1 MKFYEILEVLER
13 LSIPNEESGVE
24 FGNVNKERAR
34 NLFCVP
40 KYQVGRCKKMKASR
54 LAVLF
59 AAFTAAICLSSI
71 ANAQPGRGG
80 FGGGGLASILGI
92 EGVDKELDLTDDQQ
106 IEVKDFIAEIQEFAQ
121 KERQESIGEFNFQNA
136 TDEERAEFRKK
147 MEKVTAKVSKKEKE
161 EIGEILLKPQLERLE
176 ELRIQLAG
184 VGALSDP
191 AVIEKLAISK
201 DQQEKIQ
208 DVQEK
213 VQAEMRAAFTGGNV
227 DREKL
232 TQLRADSEKQILA
245 VLDESQQKKF
255 EELKGKP
262 FEFPQ
267 RQGGGR
273 GQRGNRPQGGRPQS
287 N

>member
-1 MKFYEILEVLER
+1 MKVSRFTVL
-13 LSIPNEESGVE
+13 S
-24 FGNVNKERAR
+24 
-34 NLFCVP
+34 
-40 KYQVGRCKKMKASR
+40 
-54 LAVLF
+54 
-59 AAFTAAICLSSI
+59 AAFMAAVCLSSI
-71 ANAQPGRGG
+71 ANAQPGRGGFG

-106 IEVKDFIAEIQEFAQ
+106 TEVKDFIAEIQEFAQ
-121 KERQESIGEFNFQNA
+121 KERQETIGDFDFRNA
-136 TDEERAEFRKK
+136 TDEERAEIGKK

-176 ELRIQLAG
+176 ELRIQRAG

-201 DQQEKIQ
+201 DQQAKIQ
-208 DVQEK
+208 DAQEK
-213 VQAEMRAAFTGGNV
+213 VQAEMRAAFSGGGANF
-227 DREKL
+227 DREKF
-232 TQLRADSEKQILA
+232 QKLREDSDKQILA

-273 GQRGNRPQGGRPQS
+273 GQRGNRPQGDARPPS